1 MKLNDRPHWYA
12 NYAKT
17 YLLAAEA
24 IWSNDQV
31 NKHSLIFPGP
41 ITQLLGHAAELTL
54 KAHLLLHEYSEADFK
69 RYYGHEIP
77 KLAQELSTK
86 SDILDRVEQHV
97 STHKSVTSVSVPER
111 HAKHLINQG
120 KRLEDWYSFRLH
132 LLTLSASYNK
142 EPTNGDVYSSR
153 YPPRNDF
160 FRVYYHMIIA
170 VGLEFLLSQI
180 DCAGG
185 K

>member
-1 MKLNDRPHWYA
+1 VKLKDRPHWYA
-12 NYAKT
+12 SYAKT

-24 IWSNDQV
+24 LWSNEQV
-31 NKHSLIFPGP
+31 NELPLIFPGP

-54 KAHLLLHEYSEADFK
+54 KAHLLLHEYTEADFK
-69 RYYGHEIP
+69 GRYRHQIP

-86 SDILDRVEQHV
+86 SDILDRVERHV
-97 STHKSVTSVSVPER
+97 STHKSIINVPVPEK
-111 HAKHLINQG
+111 HAKHLVSQG
-120 KRLEDWYSFRLH
+120 KRLENWYSFRLH
-132 LLTLSASYNK
+132 LLTMSASYNK
-142 EPTNGDVYSSR
+142 EPANGDEYSSR

-170 VGLEFLLSQI
+170 VGLEFLLSEI
-180 DCAGG
+180 DCKGA